1 LAGAFRA
8 GEGGVTY
15 VEVMIA
21 MILMIV
27 VLVGLLSAMTTSNV
41 SQEMAKSLSR
51 SQALARS
58 LAEECQNVP
67 FADVTNLDGDALV
80 TADGF
85 AGKISI
91 TSVSPG
97 LVEMQVYAF
106 KPANPVTES
115 WLASASMAAVMGLE
129 RTKGSAVELVTL
141 RAER

>member
-1 LAGAFRA
+1 MS
-8 GEGGVTY
+8 VH
-15 VEVMIA
+15 
-21 MILMIV
+21 
-27 VLVGLLSAMTTSNV
+27 
-41 SQEMAKSLSR
+41 SLSR
-51 SQALARS
+51 REALA
-58 LAEECQNVP
+58 LAICDNVP

-115 WLASASMAAVMGLE
+115 WLASASMAA
-129 RTKGSAVELVTL
+129 RSSA
-141 RAER
+141 RM